1 MHRAEQVW
9 GISEVASIGPALVAI
24 DFTVRDSE
32 ILDHQCRR
40 LLRYSWLIGREAP
53 KREKICEL
61 ATLLARLCNE
71 AFVDLLNR
79 V

>member
-1 MHRAEQVW
+1 MQSRYGGFPKSRA
-9 GISEVASIGPALVAI
+9 SALLSLPLTLPFEI
-24 DFTVRDSE
+24 FE